1 MDFLV
6 NQYAGLAKL
15 SKTVFVLDYSD
26 ETPSPNPEEMP
37 VGGVNK
43 SFTQLLNEK
52 VRHFF
57 SQFHSSI

>member
-26 ETPSPNPEEMP
+26 ETPSPPPNPEEMP

-52 VRHFF
+52 ARHFF
-57 SQFHSSI
+57 